1 MRLLELQG
9 FSKGHMVS
17 PSPVAG
23 GGYGMEARMKS
34 RARYLT
40 SEPCRPPL
48 EKEVPLRADVRT
60 E

>member
-9 FSKGHMVS
+9 FSEGHMIS
-17 PSPVAG
+17 PSSVAG

-40 SEPCRPPL
+40 SEPWHPPL
-48 EKEVPLRADVRT
+48 EKEVPLRADIRT

>member
-9 FSKGHMVS
+9 LSEGHMIS
-17 PSPVAG
+17 PYSVAG

-40 SEPCRPPL
+40 SEPWHPPL
-48 EKEVPLRADVRT
+48 EKEVLLRADIRT